1 MNKGIRHFL
10 LTAAVLLASLSS
22 LAQERMTFL
31 DWHILAKDTLCPVY
45 SEVVSLET
53 DYRHNSYTISL
64 EYPTWEP
71 LNAEELALARRH
83 AGKIGDSIRIE
94 HYVSVSRGEGML
106 NYSFIPIVYRNGH
119 YAKLSS
125 AKITIIPTSLPSSAR
140 TTGRTDQRYA
150 EHSVLASGTWKK
162 IHITKDG
169 IYRLTPA
176 FLSKMGF
183 SNPDNVRL
191 YGYGGH
197 QQAEA
202 LDADNDFDDL
212 EEVPLYRTTD
222 GNLLFWGNGLVRWEG
237 TQRVFNAYATKAT
250 YFLTESNGPRP
261 EIVAEAEFSGPVKQ
275 KIATTLGHA
284 LHEVDDYAW
293 FRGGRNLVES
303 TLFAGAYS
311 RNYTLSGI
319 NSLGNERLTVVFTG
333 NDVSTPLT
341 IWANGGQVAVKTIS
355 APGSYMYYSEGK
367 FPNMNVSEYSTGTD
381 TWKITLATQGPFATN
396 DRVQGR
402 LDYIALNYTAPLEL
416 QNGFVRFGEGVSG
429 TRSGNNTSAAIT
441 TYSGATEFREIGK
454 GSVADV
460 RIMRLGSRNR
470 PACIISHRQTEDGLA
485 FSASDGT
492 DTFVAF
498 DPSHSFPEPTAG
510 ESVQNQDLHAMD
522 SVDMVIIVP
531 AGGKLTA
538 QAERLAEAH
547 RQYSGINC
555 VVVRADHI
563 YNEFS
568 SGTPDATAYRR
579 FMKMLYDRGISDGTA
594 PRYLLLFG
602 DCAWDNRMKS
612 SAWRTYSP
620 NDYLLC
626 YQSENSYSDT
636 HSYCWE
642 DYFGMMDDGEGT
654 APTRD
659 VSDLGIGRFP
669 VTTESQARI
678 MVDKT
683 IAHLRRDNA
692 GEWRNRI
699 VIMGDDGDNN
709 VHMKDAN
716 KVADK
721 IMEASP
727 DHELHKLMWDSY
739 TRTNQGLY
747 YSYPEVRSQIEQ
759 YMEEGAMLFNYT
771 GHGATYLMSHERV
784 ITLDDIK
791 SWKSDHLPL
800 WFVAACDITPFDS
813 QEANLGEAAVLNE
826 DGVAVAF
833 IGTTRTVY
841 STQNYYL
848 NNFFSQYLFGHDK
861 DGMRLSVGDALRKAK
876 GSMVDSDVDGS
887 QPQNKLQYA
896 LLGDPALIFGNPE
909 AKVVLDSINGK
920 PVSGEQQFQ
929 GGASVRLSGHIERE
943 HGSIDEQFN
952 GLVFFRLYDVKSTL
966 TTRGNTGNEPFVYD
980 VWNKELNNGSDSIV
994 NGRFSTTIIIPKDIS
1009 YSNESGR
1016 LVFYAVSSDN
1026 TIEAN
1031 GSSEDF
1037 MVGGYSQEAA
1047 KDTIGPEI
1055 FMYLNDKD
1063 FMDGDAV
1070 NSTPVFAAELHD
1082 NSGIQYNGNGIGH
1095 DLQLCIDGDPRKT
1108 FNLNSCYT
1116 QLSGDYTRGNV
1127 YFAEIPE
1134 LEEGAHWLSFR
1145 AWDMMNN
1152 TTQKTLKFVVGKDLE
1167 PELLSLMLESDVVS
1181 GHTNFHI
1188 GYNFPGLECDFT
1200 LEIYAVNGAVQ
1211 WRQTVA
1217 ASGSNGIVTIPW
1229 ASCNGDGAP
1238 LRDGIYICRVTASH
1252 QGGKKSY
1259 KEKKFI
1265 LRGNK

>member
-1 MNKGIRHFL
+1 MNNVKRYFL
-10 LTAAVLLASLSS
+10 LGAVTLLASLYG

-31 DWHILAKDTLCPVY
+31 DWNILVQDTLCPIY
-45 SEVVSLET
+45 SEVVPLET
-53 DYRHNSYTISL
+53 DYRHNSYNISL

-71 LNAEELALARRH
+71 LNTEELALARRH
-83 AGKIGDSIRIE
+83 ADKIGDSIRIE

-106 NYSFIPIVYRNGH
+106 NYSFIPVVYRNGR
-119 YAKLSS
+119 YSKLSC
-125 AKITIIPTSLPSSAR
+125 AKIIITPVPHSLAR
-140 TTGRTDQRYA
+140 AKGGEGPRYA
-150 EHSVLASGTWKK
+150 EHSVLASGTWKM

-169 IYRLTPA
+169 IYKLTSA

-183 SNPDNVRL
+183 ANPDNVRL

-197 QQAEA
+197 QQPEG
-202 LDADNDFDDL
+202 LDADQDFDDL
-212 EEVPLYRTTD
+212 EEVPLYKAAD
-222 GNLLFWGNGLVRWEG
+222 GSLLFWGNGLVRWNG
-237 TQRVFNAYATKAT
+237 TERVFNAYATRAT
-250 YFLTESNGPRP
+250 YFLTESNGVRP
-261 EIVAEAEFSGPVKQ
+261 EIATEEEFAGAVRQ
-275 KIATTLGHA
+275 KVTTTLGHA

-333 NDVSTPLT
+333 TDVSTPLT
-341 IWANGGQVAVKTIS
+341 IWANGGQVATKTIS

-367 FPNMNVSEYSTGTD
+367 YPNMNVSEYSTGTD
-381 TWKITLATQGPFATN
+381 TWKITLATQGPFATSN
-396 DRVQGR
+396 RVQGR
-402 LDYIALNYTAPLEL
+402 LDYIALSYTAPLEL
-416 QNGFVRFGEGVSG
+416 QNGFVRFGEGLSG
-429 TRSGNNTSAAIT
+429 TGSGTSTSSVTT
-441 TYSGATEFREIGK
+441 TYIGATEFCEIGK
-454 GSVADV
+454 GSDADI
-460 RIMRLGSRNR
+460 RIMRLGSRGR
-470 PACIISHRQTEDGLA
+470 PACIISHRQTEDGLS
-485 FSASDGT
+485 FSAMDGM
-492 DTFVAF
+492 DTFIAF
-498 DPSHSFPEPTAG
+498 DPSYPFPEPTAG
-510 ESVQNQDLHAMD
+510 ESIQNQDLHAMD

-547 RQYSGINC
+547 RQYSGIRC
-555 VVVRADHI
+555 AVVRADHI

-579 FMKMLYDRGISDGTA
+579 FMKMLYDRGLSDGTA

-636 HSYCWE
+636 QSYCWE
-642 DYFGMMDDGEGT
+642 DYFGLMDDGEGL
-654 APTRD
+654 APTQD

-669 VTTESQARI
+669 VTTESQANI

-683 IAHLRRDNA
+683 IAYLRKDNA

-699 VIMGDDGDNN
+699 VVMGDDGDNN
-709 VHMKDAN
+709 IHMQDAN
-716 KVADK
+716 KVANK

-727 DHELHKLMWDSY
+727 DLELHKLMWDSY

-747 YSYPEVRSQIEQ
+747 YSYPEVRSQVEQ
-759 YMEEGAMLFNYT
+759 YMKDGTMFFNYT

-791 SWKSDHLPL
+791 AWKSSTLPL

-813 QEANLGEAAVLNE
+813 QEDNLGEAAVLNE

-848 NNFFSQYLFGHDK
+848 NNFFSQYLFSHDS
-861 DGMRLSVGDALRKAK
+861 DGMRFSVGDALRKAK
-876 GSMVDSDVDGS
+876 SSMVGSSVDGS

-896 LLGDPALIFGNPE
+896 LLGDPSLVFGNPE
-909 AKVVLDSINGK
+909 AKVVLDSINGE

-929 GGASVRLSGHIERE
+929 GGASVRLSGHIEKQP
-943 HGSIDEQFN
+943 GSIDEQFTGN
-952 GLVFFRLYDVKSTL
+952 VFFRIYDSKSVL
-966 TTRGNTGNEPFVYD
+966 TTRGNTGNEPFVYED
-980 VWNKELNNGSDSIV
+980 WHKELNNGSDSVV
-994 NGRFSTTIIIPKDIS
+994 NGKFSTTIIIPKDIS
-1009 YSNESGR
+1009 YSNENGR

-1026 TIEAN
+1026 AIEAN

-1037 MVGGYSQEAA
+1037 LVGGYSQEAA
-1047 KDTIGPEI
+1047 ADTIGPEI
-1055 FMYLNDKD
+1055 FMYLNDKE

-1070 NSTPVFAAELHD
+1070 NSIPVFAAELYD
-1082 NSGIQYNGNGIGH
+1082 ESGIQYNGNGIGH
-1095 DLQLCIDGDPRKT
+1095 DLQLCIDGDPKKT
-1108 FNLNSCYT
+1108 FNLNSFYT
-1116 QLSGDYTRGNV
+1116 QNRGDYTRGNV
-1127 YFAEIPE
+1127 YFAELPE
-1134 LEEGAHWLSFR
+1134 LEVGAHWLSFR

-1152 TTQKTLKFVVGKDLE
+1152 TTLKTLKFVVGKDLE

-1217 ASGSNGIVTIPW
+1217 ASGSNGMVTIPW
-1229 ASCNGDGAP
+1229 ACCNGDGIP
-1238 LRDGIYICRVTASH
+1238 LRDGIYICRVTASY
-1252 QGGKKSY
+1252 QDGKKSHR
-1259 KEKKFI
+1259 EKKFI
-1265 LRGNK
+1265 LRCNK